1 MKRTSL
7 WGKPAAEKIGI
18 FCPRA
23 IEFITSIAEMPV
35 WIISSGGRM
44 QELDQVD
51 ALLTPVWVCVH
62 HRRPVAS
69 VMTVGDTVFIQG
81 AAATPIELVKAMTEY
96 GKTSGL
102 KGVTVCHMHTEGDAG
117 YTEADCD
124 GESSCRKTILQES
137 RHPPLSADLITS
149 LIVGRYFVPSP
160 LSPAPLHHTV
170 SSSTAYG
177 KMNKNKKYDTESIE
191 RKNRRLIAEARGRL
205 RKHDKIGQ
213 KSGPHAV
220 AEGRSDTIPIFL
232 QDIPKLFHQE
242 IIKPNVALI
251 QVSPPDQHGYCS
263 IGTSVDC
270 VRAALIHSKCIVAQV
285 NPQMPRTFGDS
296 QIHQSHFDF
305 AVKVDVPLPEH
316 GGEPATEVE
325 QKIGSLIAENLV
337 DDGATLQLGI
347 GSIPDA
353 VLAALHDHKDLGIHS
368 EMFAA
373 GTIPLFKSGAITNN
387 KKVIHQGK
395 TIGSFL
401 IGTRALYDFVDNNP
415 SIEMKEVNYVNNT
428 HIISQNPKMTAINSC
443 IEVDLSGQVVAD
455 SIGTRMYSGF
465 GGQVDFIRG
474 AAEGFDGKGK
484 PIIALP
490 STTNKGE
497 SKISP
502 FIKQGA
508 GVVTTRAHVHYI
520 VTEHGIASL
529 FGASLRQ
536 RAYALINIAHP
547 KHREALEKA
556 AFERLKVM
564 PSP

>member
-1 MKRTSL
+1 M
-7 WGKPAAEKIGI
+7 
-18 FCPRA
+18 
-23 IEFITSIAEMPV
+23 
-35 WIISSGGRM
+35 
-44 QELDQVD
+44 
-51 ALLTPVWVCVH
+51 
-62 HRRPVAS
+62 AS
-69 VMTVGDTVFIQG
+69 VAQRVSSRFTGVLSLGVSRGNKSRSYYTYSPEPAQPLPNREPKWTTALEAMQCIKSGDTVFIQG

-102 KGVTVCHMHTEGDAG
+102 KGVTVCHMHTEGNAG

-124 GESSCRKTILQES
+124 GIFRSLSFFMAKNVRK
-137 RHPPLSADLITS
+137 P
-149 LIVGRYFVPSP
+149 
-160 LSPAPLHHTV
+160 
-170 SSSTAYG
+170 
-177 KMNKNKKYDTESIE
+177 
-191 RKNRRLIAEARGRL
+191 
-205 RKHDKIGQ
+205 
-213 KSGPHAV
+213 V

-232 QDIPKLFHQE
+232 QDIPKLFHQK

-325 QKIGSLIAENLV
+325 QKIGSQIADNLV

-455 SIGTRMYSGF
+455 SIGTRMYSG
-465 GGQVDFIRG
+465 
-474 AAEGFDGKGK
+474 
-484 PIIALP
+484 
-490 STTNKGE
+490 
-497 SKISP
+497 
-502 FIKQGA
+502 A

-520 VTEHGIASL
+520 VTEYGIASL

>member
-1 MKRTSL
+1 MVKAGMS
-7 WGKPAAEKIGI
+7 
-18 FCPRA
+18 
-23 IEFITSIAEMPV
+23 SIH
-35 WIISSGGRM
+35 
-44 QELDQVD
+44 Q
-51 ALLTPVWVCVH
+51 
-62 HRRPVAS
+62 
-69 VMTVGDTVFIQG
+69 GDTVFIQG

-124 GESSCRKTILQES
+124 VDCSSLSGAELLPEVTPSQFPRCCCFQRGIRLDGRVGE
-137 RHPPLSADLITS
+137 
-149 LIVGRYFVPSP
+149 
-160 LSPAPLHHTV
+160 
-170 SSSTAYG
+170 
-177 KMNKNKKYDTESIE
+177 
-191 RKNRRLIAEARGRL
+191 
-205 RKHDKIGQ
+205 
-213 KSGPHAV
+213 AV

-455 SIGTRMYSGF
+455 SIGTRMYSG
-465 GGQVDFIRG
+465 
-474 AAEGFDGKGK
+474 GFMFSTQLTGK
-484 PIIALP
+484 IHH
-490 STTNKGE
+490 
-497 SKISP
+497 
-502 FIKQGA
+502 FY
-508 GVVTTRAHVHYI
+508 VT
-520 VTEHGIASL
+520 
-529 FGASLRQ
+529 
-536 RAYALINIAHP
+536 
-547 KHREALEKA
+547 
-556 AFERLKVM
+556 
-564 PSP
+564 